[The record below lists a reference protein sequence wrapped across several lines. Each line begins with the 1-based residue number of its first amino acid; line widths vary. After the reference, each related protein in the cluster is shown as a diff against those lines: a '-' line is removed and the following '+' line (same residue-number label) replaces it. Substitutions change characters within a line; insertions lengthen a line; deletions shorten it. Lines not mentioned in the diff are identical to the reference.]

1 MAEQHTPIPSDA
13 SRKRPAISPLNDKGE
28 IDVLHVMRQMLKESN
43 DDMKLFIIEQMND
56 KLDSLTI
63 DFEKLTQEV
72 EMLQTENTHL
82 RSKSQISEGRITR
95 LEKIV
100 LDLHEDMS
108 QSTARSMKNN
118 LVFSNI
124 PELDNESNQ
133 QTINIL
139 RDFLET
145 KLRIKPNDL
154 KIIDLI
160 TVHRLGPKGSYNR
173 NIVAKL
179 NEPGKYM
186 IWAHTKYLKG
196 TNFSINVQLPRELQ
210 ERRKQL
216 IPLFKEAREQ
226 KRNVK
231 WAGEKL
237 IIDSVVHKVKP
248 DSVKDINYDPGEVA
262 TTTNVVQAP
271 PSTFRNST
279 FQGAQVRVTSP
290 DEVIPAM
297 YAVYG
302 DQRCARATHNIYA
315 YRFTSSSGNITEY
328 YHDDGEFG
336 AGRR

>member
-1 MAEQHTPIPSDA
+1 
-13 SRKRPAISPLNDKGE
+13 
-28 IDVLHVMRQMLKESN
+28 
-43 DDMKLFIIEQMND
+43 
-56 KLDSLTI
+56 
-63 DFEKLTQEV
+63 
-72 EMLQTENTHL
+72 
-82 RSKSQISEGRITR
+82 
-95 LEKIV
+95 
-100 LDLHEDMS
+100 
-108 QSTARSMKNN
+108 MKNN

-133 QTINIL
+133 QTIKIL

-210 ERRKQL
+210 EHRKQL

-226 KRNVK
+226 KRNVT

-302 DQRCARATHNIYA
+302 DPDGDQRCARATHNIYA

-336 AGRR
+336 AGRRLLDIMKQRNVTDSLVCVTRWYGGTNLGPARFDYILEAAKTVMDLALSISV